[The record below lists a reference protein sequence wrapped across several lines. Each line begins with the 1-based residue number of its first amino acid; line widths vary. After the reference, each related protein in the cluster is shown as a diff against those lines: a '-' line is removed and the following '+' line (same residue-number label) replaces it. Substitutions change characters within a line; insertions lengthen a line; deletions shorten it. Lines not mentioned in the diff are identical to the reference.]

1 MQNTYRSLGRN
12 SAVATGKPAWAWCY
26 PRRLPLVA
34 FCLAWL
40 FLPVAAHAVSP
51 PPGWRMPTG
60 SDRTGAWEG
69 SDAAF
74 HIQGDFNG
82 DGVADE
88 AWILFRNSG
97 KSWAVFVFLH
107 AADGTART
115 MRLTEERNTPAQQ
128 FVLETIRPSS
138 IAFRTACGKGYFEC
152 AKGEPLTIQFHLPS
166 ISVCLRESSCSV
178 YVWQPRPGRFQQVR
192 MRD

>member
-1 MQNTYRSLGRN
+1 MQNTYRSIGRD
-12 SAVATGKPAWAWCY
+12 SAGATGKPACALSY
-26 PRRLPLVA
+26 PRRLPLFA
-34 FCLAWL
+34 FSLGLL
-40 FLPVAAHAVSP
+40 FLPVAVHAVSP

-97 KSWAVFVFLH
+97 TSWAVFVFLR

-128 FVLETIRPSS
+128 FVLET
-138 IAFRTACGKGYFEC
+138 
-152 AKGEPLTIQFHLPS
+152 
-166 ISVCLRESSCSV
+166 
-178 YVWQPRPGRFQQVR
+178 
-192 MRD
+192 